1 MGQDVAVG
9 RNADSTKP
17 VLWMAM
23 ELSLSKWKLGFSDGS
38 ARAARIVTIEAR
50 DYAALEQQ
58 IARAKRAFKLDET
71 SAVRSLYEAGR
82 EGFSVHRRLEQMAVE
97 NMIVDPASLE
107 VSRHARRAK
116 SDALDVESLLRHL
129 MAYGANRGRLAVVR
143 VPKPEDEA
151 RRQLDREIEAL
162 QKERG
167 VHTKRIQSLLFAQG
181 IAMMVKAKSLDTL
194 ETLRTADGRL
204 LPQELIA
211 RIGRERRRLELV
223 QEQIQQLEKEREAQI
238 VQGTGKSAERM
249 RILMSLCGIG
259 WTGSFRLVVE
269 FFGWRTFQNRR
280 QVAQAAG
287 LAASPYASGT
297 MDREQGISKAGNH
310 RVRALMIE
318 LAWFWLRWQPDSEL
332 AKWYARRFGDHR
344 RARRIGIVAVA
355 RRLLIDLWRFVSL
368 GVVPRG
374 AKLKPK
380 RLAAVAIA

>member
-9 RNADSTKP
+9 QNADSTKP

-82 EGFSVHRRLEQMAVE
+82 EGFSVHRRLEQMAIE
-97 NMIVDPASLE
+97 NVIVDPASLE
-107 VSRHARRAK
+107 VSRQARRAK
-116 SDALDVESLLRHL
+116 SDKLDVESLLRHL
-129 MAYGANRGRLAVVR
+129 MAYGANRGRLAILR

-151 RRQLDREIEAL
+151 RRQLDREVEAL

-181 IAMMVKAKSLDTL
+181 IALDGKAKLLDDL
-194 ETLRTADGRL
+194 EALRTADGRA

-211 RIGRERRRLELV
+211 RIRREQRRLELA
-223 QEQIQQLEKEREAQI
+223 QEQIHQLEKERETL
-238 VQGTGKSAERM
+238 VQGAGEAAARM
-249 RILMSLCGIG
+249 RTLMSLCGIG

-287 LAASPYASGT
+287 LASSPYASGT
-297 MDREQGISKAGNH
+297 MNHEQGISKAGNR

-332 AKWYARRFGDHR
+332 AKWHARRFGDHR

-355 RRLLIDLWRFVSL
+355 RRLLIDLWRFVSS

-380 RLAAVAIA
+380 RLTAVASV

>member
-1 MGQDVAVG
+1 MEHDVAVD

-38 ARAARIVTIEAR
+38 ARAARFVTIEAR

-58 IARAKRAFKLDET
+58 IASAKRAFKLDET
-71 SAVRSLYEAGR
+71 SVVRSLYEAGR

-116 SDALDVESLLRHL
+116 SDTLDVESLLRHL
-129 MAYGANRGRLAVVR
+129 MAYGANRGRLAIVR

-181 IAMMVKAKSLDTL
+181 IAMVVKATSLDTL
-194 ETLRTADGRL
+194 ETLRTADGRA

-223 QEQIQQLEKEREAQI
+223 QEQIQQLEKERETQI
-238 VQGTGKSAERM
+238 VHGTGKSAERM
-249 RILMSLCGIG
+249 RILMSLCGIRLDG
-259 WTGSFRLVVE
+259 ELSLGGRIFRMENVPESPASCASRRAGCEPLRERHDGSRTRHQQSRQPSRAGSDDRTRVVLAPMAA
-269 FFGWRTFQNRR
+269 R
-280 QVAQAAG
+280 QRAG
-287 LAASPYASGT
+287 Q
-297 MDREQGISKAGNH
+297 M
-310 RVRALMIE
+310 VRATI
-318 LAWFWLRWQPDSEL
+318 
-332 AKWYARRFGDHR
+332 RRSSTCTANRHR
-344 RARRIGIVAVA
+344 RGRTP
-355 RRLLIDLWRFVSL
+355 LTH
-368 GVVPRG
+368 
-374 AKLKPK
+374 
-380 RLAAVAIA
+380 

>member
-9 RNADSTKP
+9 RDADSTKP

-38 ARAARIVTIEAR
+38 ARAARVVTIEAR

-58 IARAKRAFKLDET
+58 IARAKRAFKLDEA

-116 SDALDVESLLRHL
+116 TDGLDVESLLRHL
-129 MAYGANRGRLAVVR
+129 VAYGANRGRLAIVR

-181 IAMMVKAKSLDTL
+181 
-194 ETLRTADGRL
+194 
-204 LPQELIA
+204 LP
-211 RIGRERRRLELV
+211 
-223 QEQIQQLEKEREAQI
+223 
-238 VQGTGKSAERM
+238 
-249 RILMSLCGIG
+249 
-259 WTGSFRLVVE
+259 
-269 FFGWRTFQNRR
+269 
-280 QVAQAAG
+280 
-287 LAASPYASGT
+287 
-297 MDREQGISKAGNH
+297 
-310 RVRALMIE
+310 
-318 LAWFWLRWQPDSEL
+318 
-332 AKWYARRFGDHR
+332 
-344 RARRIGIVAVA
+344 
-355 RRLLIDLWRFVSL
+355 
-368 GVVPRG
+368 
-374 AKLKPK
+374 
-380 RLAAVAIA
+380 